1 MSNSTKRPPLT
12 SLLREQAKPLTL
24 EEQQRIQAEND
35 QKLYGTR
42 LEAPATPPAPP
53 VAVRPAQPA
62 PELARGGEEVVELSE
77 EDWVAFASYLKRR
90 TYMLLKQAEFWEP
103 GFNIR
108 HYLDAILRQA
118 LEAMPSANQPLPPP
132 ELAKLLKT
140 NRKMQPKKV

>member
-1 MSNSTKRPPLT
+1 MTSSTKRPPLT
-12 SLLREQAKPLTL
+12 ALLREQTKPLTL

-42 LEAPATPPAPP
+42 LEGP
-53 VAVRPAQPA
+53 VAPSIQPVVALPNQPLAA
-62 PELARGGEEVVELSE
+62 PIKVGEEIVELND

-108 HYLDAILRQA
+108 HYLDASLRQA
-118 LEAMPSANQPLPPP
+118 LEAMPNANRPLPPAD
-132 ELAKLLKT
+132 LDKLLKT
-140 NRKMQPKKV
+140 NRKLQPKRV